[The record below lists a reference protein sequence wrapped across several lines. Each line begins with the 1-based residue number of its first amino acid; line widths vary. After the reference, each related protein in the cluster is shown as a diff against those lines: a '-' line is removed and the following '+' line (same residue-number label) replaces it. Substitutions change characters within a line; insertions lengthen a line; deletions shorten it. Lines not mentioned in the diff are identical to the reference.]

1 AAVSRQ
7 RCCVCVLSP
16 PLYMHV
22 CVAFELMFLGSAV
35 GSRELVLRVQML
47 QVIVGEENTR
57 GLGQLLLEM
66 AGESRLWGL
75 YHSSTPPLPDSC
87 LSVCVS
93 VCVVCVCGV
102 CQCVCVCVC
111 LCVVCVCVC

>member
-1 AAVSRQ
+1 
-7 RCCVCVLSP
+7 
-16 PLYMHV
+16 MHV

-57 GLGQLLLEM
+57 GLGQLLLGM

-75 YHSSTPPLPDSC
+75 SHSSTPPLPDSC
-87 LSVCVS
+87 LSVWVYMCACVYM
-93 VCVVCVCGV
+93 
-102 CQCVCVCVC
+102 CVCVCVS
-111 LCVVCVCVC
+111 V